1 MRALNRVLVRWCVS
15 RAQNCRLRY
24 PTISSRDLIP
34 HPSPACSM
42 KSPEISGILR
52 NRYWLLSELGRGG
65 MGVTYR
71 AWDSIHR
78 VPVVVKMLLESLR
91 KDPATQRRF
100 AQEIQAMLALKH
112 RHIVPIIDHGDDDE
126 MGLFVV
132 MRFLPGGSLAD
143 YLGSSPAGET
153 QRSPPGMLHRW
164 LPGIASAL
172 DFIHERGVLHRD
184 VKPGNVFL
192 DVFLDPFLGDFGIAK
207 AVDDSLGLLRDRGLT
222 APLTAIGTVE
232 YMAPEQF
239 TQASRPSGRTDQY
252 ALAVT
257 VYKMLS
263 GNTPFTGDSGPIIV
277 EHLTKPVPPLVHLGA
292 AIPESLWLALQRAL
306 AKKPEDRFP
315 NCREFAQ
322 AALQHVPPSK
332 VEPGIARFLCPSCS
346 TIIRLSTSSAGKAG
360 RCSNCKSA
368 MEVAADLSALSLR
381 SEAID
386 SNASDVRSASETTIS
401 SEMRDELVYV
411 DPPSAKSR
419 WLDFA
424 AAHWRD
430 IAVAAAVVSGL
441 LCATVAWL
449 ATDALWQSYHD
460 RQRTEAEDLSTKQLK
475 TEKDLAI
482 TNLVAAKADWEK
494 ELSAAEDSA
503 RIKLEATE
511 DLLKKSAA
519 EKDRL
524 RTANE
529 RGAGFPPPGEKPVA
543 APPVLTSTEILK
555 NLIAVHNAAGERTLT
570 VPGFK
575 KLELNE
581 VELLSEVEGTLILD
595 DLQKLSADAAKK
607 LVAGSS
613 SLSLLS
619 LNGLTVLDDAT
630 GRALG
635 QATCSLSLNGLKT
648 FPIEFAKSFK
658 RNAAGTADWRDLYLD
673 GLVTLSEKEA
683 NLLAGRNT
691 THKGD
696 LSLDGLLKINTSVA
710 RELALH
716 EGTLSL
722 FGLTFLSQKEA
733 DEFEDRVPVLHLDEK
748 KLRDPDPIVEN
759 HTVNTLK
766 ANKSIKWKPLTRGH

>member
-1 MRALNRVLVRWCVS
+1 
-15 RAQNCRLRY
+15 
-24 PTISSRDLIP
+24 
-34 HPSPACSM
+34 M
-42 KSPEISGILR
+42 KSPENSGILR

-143 YLGSSPAGET
+143 YLCRSPAGET
-153 QRSPPGMLHRW
+153 QRSPPGMLHCW

-207 AVDDSLGLLRDRGLT
+207 AVDESLGLLRERGLT

-263 GNTPFTGDSGPIIV
+263 GNTPFTGDSAPIIV

-315 NCREFAQ
+315 TCREFAQ
-322 AALQHVPPSK
+322 AALRDVPRPR

-360 RCSNCKSA
+360 RCPNCKSA

-381 SEAID
+381 SEAIA

-401 SEMRDELVYV
+401 SEMLDELVWA
-411 DPPSAKSR
+411 DAPSAKSR

-460 RQRTEAEDLSTKQLK
+460 RQRTEAEDLSKKQIG
-475 TEKDLAI
+475 TEKDLAR
-482 TNLVAAKADWEK
+482 TDLVAVEARWKKQFE
-494 ELSAAEDSA
+494 AAEDRA
-503 RIKLEATE
+503 RTKLEVAE
-511 DLLKKSAA
+511 DLLKKQFEA
-519 EKDRL
+519 EKARL

-529 RGAGFPPPGEKPVA
+529 KGAGFLPPGGKPVS
-543 APPVLTSTEILK
+543 APPVLTSTDVLK
-555 NLIAVHNAAGERTLT
+555 ALIAVHDEAGARTLT

-575 KLELNE
+575 NLLPNE
-581 VELLSEVEGTLILD
+581 VELLSKVKGTLFLD
-595 DLQKLSADAAKK
+595 DLQKLSADAATK
-607 LVAGSS
+607 LVAGRSS
-613 SLSLLS
+613 PSLLS

-630 GRALG
+630 GRVLG
-635 QATCSLSLNGLKT
+635 QATCSLSLNGLTK
-648 FPIEFAKSFK
+648 FPDAFAQSFN
-658 RNAAGTADWRDLYLD
+658 RNAAGKADWRDLYLD
-673 GLVTLSEKEA
+673 GLVKLSQSEA
-683 NLLAGRNT
+683 NLLAGSNT
-691 THKGD
+691 SHKGV
-696 LSLDGLLKINTSVA
+696 LSLGGLRAIDILVA

-716 EGTLSL
+716 EGPLSL
-722 FGLTFLSQKEA
+722 YGLTSLPQDAA
-733 DEFEDRVPVLHLDEK
+733 DEFVHRVHELHLDEK
-748 KLRDPDPIVEN
+748 SLRGPDLDSPNFIVD
-759 HTVNTLK
+759 TLK
-766 ANKSIKWKPLTRGH
+766 ANRSIVWKPLARGN

>member
-1 MRALNRVLVRWCVS
+1 
-15 RAQNCRLRY
+15 
-24 PTISSRDLIP
+24 
-34 HPSPACSM
+34 M
-42 KSPEISGILR
+42 KSPDNSGILR

-112 RHIVPIIDHGDDDE
+112 SNIVPIIDHGDDDE

-143 YLGSSPAGET
+143 YLGRNPAGET

-277 EHLTKPVPPLVHLGA
+277 EHLTKPVPPLVHLGT

-322 AALQHVPPSK
+322 AALQHVPPPRA
-332 VEPGIARFLCPSCS
+332 EPGIARFLCPSCS

-360 RCSNCKSA
+360 RCPNCKSA

-381 SEAID
+381 SEAIA
-386 SNASDVRSASETTIS
+386 SNASDVRSESETTIS
-401 SEMRDELVYV
+401 SEMRDELVWA
-411 DPPSAKSR
+411 DAPSAKSR

-430 IAVAAAVVSGL
+430 IAVTAAVVSGL

-449 ATDALWQSYHD
+449 ATDVLWQSYHD

-494 ELSAAEDSA
+494 ELSAAEYSA
-503 RIKLEATE
+503 RIKLEEAE

-519 EKDRL
+519 EKARL

-529 RGAGFPPPGEKPVA
+529 KGAGFPPPGEKPVA
-543 APPVLTSTEILK
+543 APPVLTSTEVLK
-555 NLIAVHNAAGERTLT
+555 DLIAVHDAARLKTLT

-575 KLELNE
+575 NLLPNE
-581 VELLSEVEGTLILD
+581 ADLLSKVTGTLILD
-595 DLQKLSADAAKK
+595 DLQKLSANEAKK
-607 LVAGSS
+607 LVAGRLSP
-613 SLSLLS
+613 SLLS
-619 LNGLTVLDDAT
+619 LNGLTDLDDAT
-630 GRALG
+630 ERVLGR
-635 QATCSLSLNGLKT
+635 ATCSLSLNGLKK

-658 RNAAGTADWRDLYLD
+658 RDAAGEADLRDLYLN
-673 GLVTLSEKEA
+673 GLETLSEKDA
-683 NLLAGRNT
+683 SLLAGSNT
-691 THKGD
+691 SHKGV

-716 EGTLSL
+716 EGSLSL
-722 FGLTFLSQKEA
+722 FGLTSLQQDA
-733 DEFEDRVPVLHLDEK
+733 TDAFEDRVHDLHLDEK
-748 KLRDPDPIVEN
+748 KLRGPGLDSPNFIVD
-759 HTVNTLK
+759 TLK
-766 ANKSIKWKPLTRGH
+766 ANRSIVWKPLTRGN